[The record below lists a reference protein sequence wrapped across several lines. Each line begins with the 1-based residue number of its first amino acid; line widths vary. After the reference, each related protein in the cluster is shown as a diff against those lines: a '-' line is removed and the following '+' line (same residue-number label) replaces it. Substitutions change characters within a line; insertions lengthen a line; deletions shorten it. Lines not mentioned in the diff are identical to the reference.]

1 LNLHI
6 FIIMISHFVT
16 FFNAIIFFHSLHP
29 IYQDNITLFKENNR
43 TFAPRKQ
50 HLSYQALG
58 NSKKD

>member
-1 LNLHI
+1 
-6 FIIMISHFVT
+6 MISHFLT